1 MKNIKNYSKS
11 DFLNFWGENGYIE
24 TWDGHKYNWS
34 KEIQDLILNQIGNNK
49 NKNVL
54 EIGCGAG
61 YWTKFL
67 CEHSKN
73 VTAIDL
79 IPNSPLELDNFTYI
93 ENKNMQFDCKAIQDE
108 SVDFAFSFGVFCH
121 LSSSACESYLKDV
134 FRVLKKGGTA
144 IFMYSDDKGLQDF
157 YKDESFKASRIY
169 GKFNDYSDFM
179 PILKKYDSDCKR
191 ILEFRDLLVLIT
203 KKQKK

>member
-1 MKNIKNYSKS
+1 MAKKNNYTKK
-11 DFLNFWGENGYIE
+11 DFLKFWGDNGYVE
-24 TWDGHKYNWS
+24 TWDGHQYNWS
-34 KEIQDLILNQIGNNK
+34 KEIQDLVLNQIGNNK
-49 NKNVL
+49 DKNVL

-67 CEHSKN
+67 CENSKN

-79 IPNSPLELDNFTYI
+79 IPNSPFQLDNFKYI
-93 ENKNMQFDCKAIQDE
+93 ENKDMQFDCKTLQDE
-108 SVDFAFSFGVFCH
+108 SIDFAFSFGVFCH
-121 LSSSACESYLKDV
+121 LSSSACESYLKDIL
-134 FRVLKKGGTA
+134 RVLKKGGTA

-157 YKDESFKASRIY
+157 YKDDSFSASRIY
-169 GKFNDYSDFM
+169 GEFNDYSDFM

-203 KKQKK
+203 KK